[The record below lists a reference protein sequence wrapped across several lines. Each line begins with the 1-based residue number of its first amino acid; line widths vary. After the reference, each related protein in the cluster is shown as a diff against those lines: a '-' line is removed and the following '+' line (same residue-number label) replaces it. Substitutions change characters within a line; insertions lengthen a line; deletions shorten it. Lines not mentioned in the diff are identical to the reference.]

1 MNGKPGD
8 YITVARRRGR
18 EWFVGSITGWKPN
31 ELDVPL
37 EFLGRGDFVAEIYS
51 DAADANVNPTHIA
64 IEEKRVTAATVLHV
78 KLANGGGQA
87 IRLRP
92 AAPAR

>member
-51 DAADANVNPTHIA
+51 DAPDADDESDPHRRS
-64 IEEKRVTAATVLHV
+64 KRSASP
-78 KLANGGGQA
+78 
-87 IRLRP
+87 RRP
-92 AAPAR
+92 SCT